1 MGLPDLI
8 KGVCVLALLA
18 AAPSVQA
25 DAEIRTAGIASND
38 KTGAAVPPKSVDVG
52 ASSIGSITINN
63 GSIFDLEDPAED
75 KVLYRFANRAHVT
88 TRPDVIEAQLLF
100 ESGDEFSPQVLAESE
115 RLLRANR
122 YLQDVSITPVLLD
135 DGVVDIEVTTTDVW
149 TLIPK
154 LDIARSGGENK
165 SAFGIK
171 EMNLLGTGIAVEIQH
186 RSDVDRDS
194 TSLRLINKN
203 IGHSRYAVSTRL
215 ASNSDGH
222 NAFLQLG
229 KPFYSLNSR
238 DAKGLRLINNDQVES
253 FYDRGERLS
262 DFRHEAR
269 QLDVFLGWSKGL
281 HNGWTKRLSA
291 GLAYDDHEFSAT
303 TNTDYPSLLVPEN
316 RSLVYPFVSV
326 EWLQDKYEKASNYE
340 QINIIEDRF
349 LGTRISGRLGL
360 ASADAGSDRDAW
372 ILRAAVQKGFGSTSK
387 NSLLLAAG
395 LDTRLEAGSFENL
408 SLGLSAKFYR
418 RQSEHRLLYV
428 SLAGT
433 YGHRL
438 DLDQHLLLGGDS
450 GLRGYPLRY
459 QAGDKKALITVEQ
472 RFFTE
477 WYPFRLFHVGG
488 AVFFDAGRAWGET
501 PLQSSQND
509 WLRDVGFG
517 LRLGQ
522 TRSGLGRMTHIDVA
536 FPLDGDQDIAD
547 VQFLI
552 STRKSF

>member
-18 AAPSVQA
+18 AAPSAQA
-25 DAEIRTAGIASND
+25 DAEFRTGGIASSD
-38 KTGAAVPPKSVDVG
+38 KAGAAVPPQSIDVG

-75 KVLYRFANRAHVT
+75 KALYRFANRTHVT
-88 TRPDVIEAQLLF
+88 TRSDVIEAQLLF
-100 ESGDEFSPQVLAESE
+100 HSGDEFSPQALAESE

-171 EMNLLGTGIAVEIQH
+171 EMNLLGSGIAVEIQH
-186 RSDVDRDS
+186 KSDVDRDS

-203 IGHSRYAVSTRL
+203 IGRSRYAVSTRL

-222 NAFLQLG
+222 NAYLQLG

-238 DAKGLRLINNDQVES
+238 DAKGLTLLNNDQVES

-262 DFRHEAR
+262 DFRHEAQ
-269 QLDVFLGWSKGL
+269 QLDVFMGWSKGL
-281 HNGWTKRLSA
+281 HNGWTKRFSA
-291 GLAYDDHEFSAT
+291 GLAYDDHEFSASA
-303 TNTDYPSLLVPEN
+303 NTDYPALLVPEN

-340 QINIIEDRF
+340 QINITEDRF

-372 ILRAAVQKGFGSTSK
+372 ILKAAAQKGFGSTSK

-408 SLGLSAKFYR
+408 SLGLSAKYYR

-428 SLAGT
+428 SLPA
-433 YGHRL
+433 RL
-438 DLDQHLLLGGDS
+438 CRLHLLICLLRE
-450 GLRGYPLRY
+450 GLQCLHDLR
-459 QAGDKKALITVEQ
+459 
-472 RFFTE
+472 RFC
-477 WYPFRLFHVGG
+477 PG
-488 AVFFDAGRAWGET
+488 AVVEIHIRPMHRAVAVDDIGRGHGKLE
-501 PLQSSQND
+501 
-509 WLRDVGFG
+509 G
-517 LRLGQ
+517 LVAVRLGNVDAELLEH
-522 TRSGLGRMTHIDVA
+522 R
-536 FPLDGDQDIAD
+536 AD
-547 VQFLI
+547 VRRQ
-552 STRKSF
+552 

>member
-8 KGVCVLALLA
+8 KSVFVLALLV

-25 DAEIRTAGIASND
+25 DAEIRTSGIASID
-38 KTGAAVPPKSVDVG
+38 KAGAAVPPESVDLA

-75 KVLYRFANRAHVT
+75 KALYRFANRAHVT

-100 ESGDEFSPQVLAESE
+100 ESGDEFSPQALAESE

-122 YLQDVSITPVLLD
+122 YLQDVSITPVLLG

-171 EMNLLGTGIAVEIQH
+171 EMNLLGTGIAVELQH
-186 RSDVDRDS
+186 KSDVDRDS

-203 IGHSRYAVSTRL
+203 IGRSRYGVSTRL

-222 NAFLQLG
+222 NAYLQLG

-262 DFRHEAR
+262 DFRHEA
-269 QLDVFLGWSKGL
+269 QQIDIFLGWSKGL
-281 HNGWTKRLSA
+281 HNGWTKRFSA
-291 GLAYDDHEFSAT
+291 GLAYDDHKFSAAT
-303 TNTDYPSLLVPEN
+303 DADYPALLIPEN

-340 QINIIEDRF
+340 QINITEDRF

-360 ASADAGSDRDAW
+360 ASSDAGSDRDAW
-372 ILRAAVQKGFGSTSK
+372 ILKAAAQKGFGSTSK

-395 LDTRLEAGSFENL
+395 LDARLEVGSFENL
-408 SLGLSAKFYR
+408 SLGLSAKYYR

-428 SLAGT
+428 GLAGT

-438 DLDQHLLLGGDS
+438 DLDQHLLLGGDN

-472 RFFTE
+472 RFFTD

-501 PLQSSQND
+501 PLPSTQND